1 MLLRKRAGIV
11 FVIRNQPCDWVWVA
25 SAHTEVWMAVPMENG
40 GEVWMGEVV
49 WVGVGLK
56 AKYKRLLNDLQRQ
69 GRDIIWNGN
78 LDNLSIRVSW
88 LS

>member
-1 MLLRKRAGIV
+1 
-11 FVIRNQPCDWVWVA
+11 
-25 SAHTEVWMAVPMENG
+25 
-40 GEVWMGEVV
+40 MGEVV

-78 LDNLSIRVSW
+78 LDNLSIRVS
-88 LS
+88 